1 VRLVDIYPTTAML
14 LGAGTDD
21 PVLRQLDGR
30 VLDSVRFDEKGCV
43 DRARE
48 IP

>member
-1 VRLVDIYPTTAML
+1 VRLVDIYPTSAVL
-14 LGAGTDD
+14 LGARTDD